1 MKVAISSSGKNLDA
15 QIDPR
20 FGRCEYFVIV
30 ETDDMSFEVFA
41 NEGMAVSGG
50 AGIQAAMFVVS
61 KGAKVVI
68 TGNIG
73 PNAVSTFSAEGLE
86 VITGQ
91 SGTVRKAVDDYNL
104 GKLSAT
110 NAANVSKHH
119 GMSQPEFF
127 IKNIKQNGNGKAI
140 KYKQAPIR
148 FGVRY
153 SKRALKAWTDVNQGC
168 W

>member
-1 MKVAISSSGKNLDA
+1 
-15 QIDPR
+15 
-20 FGRCEYFVIV
+20 
-30 ETDDMSFEVFA
+30 MSFEVFA
-41 NEGMAVSGG
+41 NEGMAVGGG

-61 KGAKVVI
+61 KGAKVVV

-91 SGTVRKAVDDYNL
+91 SGTVRKAIDDYKM

-119 GMSQPEFF
+119 GMS
-127 IKNIKQNGNGKAI
+127 
-140 KYKQAPIR
+140 
-148 FGVRY
+148 
-153 SKRALKAWTDVNQGC
+153 
-168 W
+168 